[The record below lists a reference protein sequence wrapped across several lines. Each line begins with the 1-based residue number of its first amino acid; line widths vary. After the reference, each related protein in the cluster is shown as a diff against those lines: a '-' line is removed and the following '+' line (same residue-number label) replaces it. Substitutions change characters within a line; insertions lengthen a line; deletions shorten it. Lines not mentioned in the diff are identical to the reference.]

1 MTVIREVD
9 LSQPRAALDDLPAG
23 RCMLVFRWK
32 RRVIGRAFTHVV
44 DGAIAPDAMETLA
57 SASLEPA
64 ALRYWLDERLAYD
77 ERQVSDPRPISV
89 TVAICTRER
98 PDDLKRTLAAV
109 QALRPAP
116 LETLVIDNA
125 PSTETTRQVVTG
137 FPEVRYIHEPERGLN
152 VARNRALREAHG
164 NVVAFVDDDAV
175 PEPEWLDGLM
185 PNFQNPRVACVTGL
199 TLPLALETEAQEL
212 FESHCTFVRGFRRRV
227 FDGQHD
233 NPLAVGPVGAGAN
246 MAVLRDVVLRLGG
259 FDERLDGGRPTRSGG
274 DHEMFTRILRGG
286 HCIVYDPSAV
296 AWHRHRRTMEELQQT
311 VYGYGVGV
319 YAMWTG
325 LLLEAR
331 ELGVLKLAWSWFRHS
346 QWRAL
351 WPSRHTTREAR
362 ALARAEIRGC
372 LHGPA
377 AWLAARNAQ
386 AAAQSRD

>member
-9 LSQPRAALDDLPAG
+9 LSQPLAPLVDLPPG
-23 RCMLVFRWK
+23 RCMLVFRWG
-32 RRVIGRAFTHVV
+32 RRVIGRAFAHANAGTI
-44 DGAIAPDAMETLA
+44 GPAELEALA
-57 SASLEPA
+57 ASSLDPA
-64 ALRYWLDERLAYD
+64 ALRCWLDARLGYD
-77 ERQVSDPRPISV
+77 DRLVMDPRPITA
-89 TVAICTRER
+89 TVAICTHER
-98 PDDLKRTLAAV
+98 PEDLRRALTALR
-109 QALRPAP
+109 ALRPAP

-125 PSTETTRQVVTG
+125 PASEATRQVVES
-137 FPEVRYIHEPERGLN
+137 FPDVRYIHEPERGLN
-152 VARNRALREAHG
+152 VARNHALRVARG
-164 NVVAFVDDDAV
+164 DVVAFVDDDAV

-185 PNFQNPRVACVTGL
+185 PNFQSPRVVCVTGL
-199 TLPLALETEAQEL
+199 TLPIALDTEAQEL

-227 FDGQHD
+227 FDGQID

-246 MAVLRDVVLRLGG
+246 MAVLREAALRLGG

-274 DHEMFTRILRGG
+274 DHEMFTRMLRTGNR
-286 HCIVYDPSAV
+286 IVYDPAAV
-296 AWHRHRRTMEELQQT
+296 VWHRHRRTMEELRET

-351 WPSRHTTREAR
+351 LPGGPTTRAAR
-362 ALARAEIRGC
+362 ALAREEIRGC
-372 LHGPA
+372 LHGPR

-386 AAAQSRD
+386 RSRA